1 MKANRFR
8 LSTAA
13 TERLKLVKGRTGF
26 KTDNI
31 IPRIGFCLSL
41 AEKNPPNP
49 KDYDQDGKEFNRYTL
64 LGEWDEIYVALLRE
78 NLKNHKIDFINE
90 FDYFRAHLNRG
101 VIIAS
106 RLIKSLPDIAK
117 LVEFAQGKN
126 RINGS

>member
-1 MKANRFR
+1 MKAKRFK

-13 TERLKLVKGRTGF
+13 TERLRFVKGRTGF

-31 IPRIGFCLSL
+31 IPRIGFGLSL

-64 LGEWDEIYVALLRE
+64 LGEWDDIYVALLRE
-78 NLKNHKIDFINE
+78 NLKNHKIDIIDE

-117 LVEFAQGKN
+117 LVEIAQRKLKQ
-126 RINGS
+126 

>member
-1 MKANRFR
+1 MKAKRFK

-13 TERLKLVKGRTGF
+13 TDRLRLVKGRTGF

-64 LGEWDEIYVALLRE
+64 LGEWDDIYVALLRE
-78 NLKNHKIDFINE
+78 NLKNHKIELFSS
-90 FDYFRAHLNRG
+90 NRMLQ
-101 VIIAS
+101 VHMS
-106 RLIKSLPDIAK
+106 NKM
-117 LVEFAQGKN
+117 
-126 RINGS
+126 